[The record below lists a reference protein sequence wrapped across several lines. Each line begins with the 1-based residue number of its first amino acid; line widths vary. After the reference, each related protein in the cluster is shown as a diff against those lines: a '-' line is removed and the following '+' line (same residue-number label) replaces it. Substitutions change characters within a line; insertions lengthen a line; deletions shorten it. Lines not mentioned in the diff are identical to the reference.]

1 MQLNNLIEKPSLS
14 IESSLQDRI
23 NLEFSTKRKKKRVE
37 KRKMR
42 FHTWWNC
49 WFCFEIAWL
58 YINLLEVCTRE
69 WHFYP
74 LNCSN
79 CHFPNQQFDRKI
91 LFHICNIQMIRQND
105 DFFQATAATLAK
117 ILRQWAPMEKN
128 DAYFYKNSLSIKY
141 KKKPFSPLV
150 NARLVIA
157 NVEVTQFF
165 SHSGAVSTLD
175 TPAN

>member
-1 MQLNNLIEKPSLS
+1 
-14 IESSLQDRI
+14 
-23 NLEFSTKRKKKRVE
+23 
-37 KRKMR
+37 
-42 FHTWWNC
+42 
-49 WFCFEIAWL
+49 
-58 YINLLEVCTRE
+58 
-69 WHFYP
+69 
-74 LNCSN
+74 
-79 CHFPNQQFDRKI
+79 
-91 LFHICNIQMIRQND
+91 MIRQND
-105 DFFQATAATLAK
+105 DFFQATVATAAKLAK

-165 SHSGAVSTLD
+165 FHSGTVSTLD